1 MREEDSEKAMSSID
15 HFGVLKRGKKVGKYL
30 VGHVGSRDKKAKQM
44 ACLYAGEDEEV
55 ERDKT
60 DDIGE
65 RRVISLSEGVW
76 SLKKGLALNTGQTT
90 CSW

>member
-1 MREEDSEKAMSSID
+1 MWGNIWQGMWGQEIKTT
-15 HFGVLKRGKKVGKYL
+15 
-30 VGHVGSRDKKAKQM
+30 KQM

-55 ERDKT
+55 EREQT

-65 RRVISLSEGVW
+65 RRVISLSERVW
-76 SLKKGLALNTGQTT
+76 SLEKGLALNIGQTT

>member
-1 MREEDSEKAMSSID
+1 MWGQEI
-15 HFGVLKRGKKVGKYL
+15 KKT
-30 VGHVGSRDKKAKQM
+30 KQM

-55 ERDKT
+55 ERGKT

-65 RRVISLSEGVW
+65 RRVISLSEWVW